1 MNYRGFDKDGK
12 KYFVS
17 VAGRHIVIDDGNKV
31 LDLIINECY
40 GHDKHGK
47 PVFYGDVIKLPNKKF
62 SFTFGGFNYTA
73 KGELVKVPDF
83 GVKWLN
89 LNEKWLNFNAKWLRF
104 NAIADIISES
114 ELQDRRLHYETD

>member
-73 KGELVKVPDF
+73 KGDFIKVPNF

-89 LNEKWLNFNAKWLRF
+89 L